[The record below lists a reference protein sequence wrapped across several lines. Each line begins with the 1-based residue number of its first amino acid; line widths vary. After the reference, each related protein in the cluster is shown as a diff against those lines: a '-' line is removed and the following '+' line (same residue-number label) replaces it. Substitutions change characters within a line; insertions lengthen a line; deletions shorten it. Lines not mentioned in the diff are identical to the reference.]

1 MENIQQKLRHATSL
15 LEASGL
21 NPSGIREKPL
31 QDPSPEVRRI
41 LLEQFDTKDI
51 EQAWIPAYKQLI
63 LDNHDVF
70 SLDKFDVGHTPHYH
84 HRIERT
90 TDKPIYVQQFKIPVV
105 DEQALDEFAT
115 NLTAARVLVE
125 QSSVHNTPIFMVAK
139 RGGANVGKK
148 RFVQDFRKQNAAS
161 QDTKYTI
168 RDVRE
173 SLTAVGRLKP
183 RIFSKCDFT
192 GAFYS
197 LPLEKSSQTLTSFTL
212 PFKNA
217 QYSWT
222 RMPQGLKGASAS
234 FSKLCQLIFRDIQN
248 VVTYVDDL
256 MAAAT
261 THQEMLKILD
271 KVFEECQY
279 HGMKL
284 NLKKCILGVLELTKH
299 GKN

>member
-1 MENIQQKLRHATSL
+1 
-15 LEASGL
+15 
-21 NPSGIREKPL
+21 
-31 QDPSPEVRRI
+31 
-41 LLEQFDTKDI
+41 
-51 EQAWIPAYKQLI
+51 
-63 LDNHDVF
+63 
-70 SLDKFDVGHTPHYH
+70 
-84 HRIERT
+84 
-90 TDKPIYVQQFKIPVV
+90 
-105 DEQALDEFAT
+105 
-115 NLTAARVLVE
+115 
-125 QSSVHNTPIFMVAK
+125 MVAK
-139 RGGANVGKK
+139 RGGPNVGKK

-161 QDTKYTI
+161 QDNKYTI

-183 RIFSKCDFT
+183 KIFSKCDFT

-234 FSKLCQLIFRDIQN
+234 FSKLCQLIFREIQN

-261 THQEMLKILD
+261 THQEMLQLLNTI
-271 KVFEECQY
+271 FAECRF

-284 NLKKCILGVLELTKH
+284 NLKKCILGVKELTWLGYSLNEFGITPELSLIH
-299 GKN
+299 I